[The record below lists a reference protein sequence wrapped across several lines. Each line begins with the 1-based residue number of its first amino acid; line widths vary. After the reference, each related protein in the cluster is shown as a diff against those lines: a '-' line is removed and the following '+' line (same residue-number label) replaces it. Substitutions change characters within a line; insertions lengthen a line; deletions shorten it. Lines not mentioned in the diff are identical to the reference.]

1 MFMSLKLRLTRHLAR
16 ICRFP
21 VQPRGLRTAVKAV
34 GRPRVLVIGIYM
46 AQKDN
51 YVEHLV
57 EVFGKARSVLV
68 EQRWVCMLGQPPSEA
83 VKVVTAQILK
93 DLKPKWQ
100 IINELVTPDDLQKF
114 DYFLFSDD
122 DVLVADDFADSFFA
136 EQQQLDFALAQPART
151 WRSYTDHE
159 IVRRRPLLRARQT
172 NFVEGGPIVSFRRD
186 FLSLVYPF
194 SLESPMG
201 WGYDLTWPIIARGQ
215 GLAIGIIDCVP
226 VDHSLRP
233 RGALYRDQEQLA
245 LMSAYLDH
253 HPHVRPKEVQTVIRR
268 FW

>member
-1 MFMSLKLRLTRHLAR
+1 MSLMLKWTRHLAR
-16 ICRFP
+16 ICGFP
-21 VQPRGLRTAVKAV
+21 AQPKSRRSPIKSA
-34 GRPRVLVIGIYM
+34 GRPKVLVIGIYM
-46 AQKDN
+46 AQKRN

-57 EVFGKARSVLV
+57 KVFGSASCVFI
-68 EQRWVCMLGQPPSEA
+68 EQRWVCLMGEPPSAE
-83 VKVVTAQILK
+83 VRVVTAQTLK

-100 IINELVTPDDLQKF
+100 IINDLITSDDLVNF

-122 DVLVADDFADSFFA
+122 DVLVADDFADSFFS
-136 EQQQLDFALAQPART
+136 EQQRLGFALAQPART
-151 WRSYTDHE
+151 WRSFTDHE

-172 NFVEGGPIVSFRRD
+172 NFVEGGPVVSFRRD

-201 WGYDLTWPIIARGQ
+201 WGYDLTWPVIARSRN
-215 GLAIGIIDCVP
+215 LPIGIIDCVP

-245 LMSAYLDH
+245 LMSAYLACR
-253 HPHVRPKEVQTVIRR
+253 PHVRPEEVRAVIRR

>member
-1 MFMSLKLRLTRHLAR
+1 MSLMLKLTRCVAR

-21 VQPRGLRTAVKAV
+21 AQPRVRRTTVKTV

-57 EVFGKARSVLV
+57 EVFGKARSVFV
-68 EQRWVCMLGQPPSEA
+68 EQRWVCMRGQPPSEA
-83 VKVVTAQILK
+83 VKAVTVQTLE

-100 IINELVTPDDLQKF
+100 IINELVTPNDLANF

-122 DVLVADDFADSFFA
+122 DVLVADDFAERFFA
-136 EQQQLDFALAQPART
+136 EQQHLGFALAQPART
-151 WRSYTDHE
+151 WRSFTDHE

-172 NFVEGGPIVSFRRD
+172 NFVEGGPMVSFRRD

-201 WGYDLTWPIIARGQ
+201 WGYDLTWPITARRE
-215 GLAIGIIDCVP
+215 GLAIGIIDSVP

-233 RGALYRDQEQLA
+233 RGALYRDQEHLV
-245 LMSAYLDH
+245 LMSAYLERR
-253 HPHVRPKEVQTVIRR
+253 PHVRRKEMQTVIRR